1 MVINVGLVVHHK
13 INLQN
18 SVDLA
23 AYYGAMKQAEMMNA
37 IGHVNYQIRQS
48 YKLLMFRYH
57 AMGSAGDDQFELTKQ
72 PNEDPLTKSS
82 VQPAFCINYPPMSGT
97 ATEESYCR
105 KTSGQKVEL
114 PIPPQVFGG
123 DFGFFNILQ
132 FPVQEAT
139 QAARDLAIA
148 SCRTVGQINW
158 FTLARFIAGYK
169 MDVMTRKKLIIH
181 LARALSDKDNP
192 TDLDN
197 QSIREGI
204 YKTLYKNLTPQNQDS
219 IRAAFGDKGEGN
231 ATNQAS
237 FEVLNGLSGADCGNE
252 GGEFEPPGWMSE
264 VSIFPYLFIYDAEC
278 EKNNKDTNFFRKAI
292 TLGSPTSNPQYHD
305 KLDNVLSQIHAFID
319 EPTGEDPQTRLFKS
333 SLGFEKNPWCM
344 AYMGVKAST
353 TPAIPFSPLGSV
365 KIEARAFAKPF
376 GSQIGPWYGTTWP
389 KGQKYSLGESKE
401 TKTDK
406 LVPLRVQKGHIQ
418 LDPNNPNNEVNL
430 SPDYSRFIGDT
441 IGQRSNLTLSQG
453 TRAIR
458 SRTEKVQME
467 WWGHLFED
475 TTKDTN
481 SGDILAW
488 NASGSTP
495 PSFRELEIQAILPDQ
510 FDVSNYAIEPDFYN
524 NYLLRIRKGYGSSI
538 GMAIRGDLGSR
549 MTGPTDELRKF
560 SIKDQL
566 EVAYKNGQNKM
577 DLQSKLTYYVSKIE
591 AFLTSWQG
599 KNPYDYSL
607 DESRF
612 GKCLKELPQNPKPDE
627 YVSGGC
633 ISGGRKGYSVKLV
646 DGKYL
651 RESQDMELG
660 GEGVV
665 GSLNNPPPD
674 SF

>member
-57 AMGSAGDDQFELTKQ
+57 AMGSAGDDQFEMTKQ
-72 PNEDPLTKSS
+72 LNENNLTKSN
-82 VQPAFCINYPPMSGT
+82 VQPAFCVTYPPMSSNEP
-97 ATEESYCR
+97 TENYCR
-105 KTSGQKVEL
+105 QTGGQEVEL
-114 PIPPQVFGG
+114 PIPPQIFGG

-139 QAARDLAIA
+139 NAAKELAKA
-148 SCRTVGQINW
+148 SCEKVGQINW

-169 MDVMTRKKLIIH
+169 LDIMTRKKLIIH
-181 LARALSDKDNP
+181 LARALSDKDSP

-219 IRAAFGDKGEGN
+219 IRAAFGDKGEGS
-231 ATNQAS
+231 ATNQTS

-252 GGEFEPPGWMSE
+252 GGEFDPPGWMSE
-264 VSIFPYLFIYDAEC
+264 VNIYPYILNFDAEC
-278 EKNNKDTNFFRKAI
+278 SGDKVTKFFRTPI
-292 TLGSPTSNPQYHD
+292 TLGNKASNP
-305 KLDNVLSQIHAFID
+305 KNTALLAGVLDNIHLFID

-389 KGQKYSLGESKE
+389 KGQKNSIGESKE

-406 LVPLRVQKGHIQ
+406 LVPMRVQKGNIQ
-418 LDPNNPNNEVNL
+418 LDPNDPDNEVNL
-430 SPDYSRFIGDT
+430 FPDYSRYDGDT
-441 IGQRSNLTLSQG
+441 VGQRSNLTLGQG

-458 SRTEKVQME
+458 SRDVVDLA
-467 WWGHLFED
+467 WWGHLFDD

-488 NASGSTP
+488 NPGGSAP
-495 PSFRELEIQAILPDQ
+495 PNFRELEIQAILPDQ
-510 FDVSNYAIEPDFYN
+510 FDISNYAIEPDFYN
-524 NYLLRIRKGYGSSI
+524 NYLLRIRKGYGSSV

-627 YVSGGC
+627 YVAGGC